1 MSVHEPE
8 ELLWKDFIFFFLY
21 SEVNIQKRKKEK
33 KNPTLKG
40 FEIKFTKQ
48 ISQLCYEEVFC
59 LFLPEQIMPN
69 E

>member
-1 MSVHEPE
+1 MERFE
-8 ELLWKDFIFFFLY
+8 FFFLY

-33 KNPTLKG
+33 KKPTLKG

-48 ISQLCYEEVFC
+48 ISQLYYEEVFC